1 MGEFW
6 PRGCFSGHAANTGFF
21 LCAVIRPTEEE
32 KLLVRGKTSGA
43 LERIRVRVR
52 ATIGTGSFLCTRDFE
67 FPKNKTDLSARRSRG
82 ISRRSA
88 RRSKCAASDRKRPI
102 LDVVKLPKRPLGFR
116 ALPTAWAIGLHSFSR
131 APKNL
136 ICRAIVCIFF
146 SAPKKRLCFT
156 LFSRKTRCQ
165 IYVPT
170 N

>member
-1 MGEFW
+1 
-6 PRGCFSGHAANTGFF
+6 
-21 LCAVIRPTEEE
+21 
-32 KLLVRGKTSGA
+32 
-43 LERIRVRVR
+43 LERNRVRIR
-52 ATIGTGSFLCTRDFE
+52 ATIGTWSFLCTRDFE
-67 FPKNKTDLSARRSRG
+67 FPKNKTDLWARRSRG

-102 LDVVKLPKRPLGFR
+102 PDVVKLPKRPLSFR
-116 ALPTAWAIGLHSFSR
+116 TLPTAWAIGLHSFSR

-146 SAPKKRLCFT
+146 SARKKRLCFT

-170 N
+170 Y